1 MADNDSITAK
11 IIKAL
16 SIFTGVQSIGI
27 LCSIIRAKL
36 ISIWIGTAGV
46 GLFATF
52 NSVLELLST
61 STQLNIRESA
71 VRDISSASGQKTAVT
86 ATAVR
91 WWARRLGV
99 TGALLTAALSPL
111 LSLISFGDTGA
122 WWGFCLLS
130 VAMFALSVSN
140 GEQAIMQGTARLSRL
155 AKSAMWG
162 TVAGTVLS
170 VPLYYFLGT
179 GSIVPSIII
188 FSLSTMTAS
197 CIYSDTKGARNPDA
211 LNRSIGK
218 GFLRLGFF
226 LTIPAIASTATS
238 YFFISY
244 LNSAYSES
252 VTGIYQSGYTL
263 VIRYTGIVFTAL
275 SMEYFPRISR
285 TASRARI
292 TSTLVSHEM
301 LLILY
306 VLTPLLVLFVA
317 LDRVAMLI
325 LYTEDFLSAL
335 PFVSIGCLAMIFR
348 GVSYCMAYVIIARG
362 DGRAYLVV
370 ELISAAVGLTLN
382 ILMFKW
388 YSFAGLGI
396 SYVLWYMLYTGMV
409 WVVIHR
415 YGIKVHRRAKAMLM
429 MSALIVGGAIML
441 KGLGWWMPL
450 IMLIPSGMLSL
461 RGYLSLRKSR
471 KKLPVQ
477 SPGLS

>member
-1 MADNDSITAK
+1 
-11 IIKAL
+11 
-16 SIFTGVQSIGI
+16 
-27 LCSIIRAKL
+27 
-36 ISIWIGTAGV
+36 
-46 GLFATF
+46 
-52 NSVLELLST
+52 
-61 STQLNIRESA
+61 
-71 VRDISSASGQKTAVT
+71 
-86 ATAVR
+86 
-91 WWARRLGV
+91 
-99 TGALLTAALSPL
+99 
-111 LSLISFGDTGA
+111 
-122 WWGFCLLS
+122 
-130 VAMFALSVSN
+130 
-140 GEQAIMQGTARLSRL
+140 
-155 AKSAMWG
+155 
-162 TVAGTVLS
+162 
-170 VPLYYFLGT
+170 
-179 GSIVPSIII
+179 
-188 FSLSTMTAS
+188 
-197 CIYSDTKGARNPDA
+197 
-211 LNRSIGK
+211 
-218 GFLRLGFF
+218 
-226 LTIPAIASTATS
+226 
-238 YFFISY
+238 
-244 LNSAYSES
+244 
-252 VTGIYQSGYTL
+252 
-263 VIRYTGIVFTAL
+263 
-275 SMEYFPRISR
+275 MEYFPRISR